1 MARTA
6 RKIYNIKENLI
17 RYLTEEKISVY
28 RLEKRCGFSNGYLRN
43 VDYRLP
49 VERVETI
56 LDVLQDLNREWLL
69 SSKGEMRNGLP
80 FWEFS
85 KKPDSYRKNPLTAT
99 EICTQIGQ
107 LYGQLQRKEQVS
119 VLVEAYKSLSNTQ
132 KNQFL
137 NMVIYK
143 PQFEKL
149 HADVLAAIRKAVAE
163 KGKDGVIY
171 AGDVDGLNVVI
182 EVDERDPDN
191 SMRLYKIINNPFET
205 VFIIKNRYAEDKISA
220 SEVATGILCDI
231 ADRLEENL

>member
-1 MARTA
+1 MSKTA
-6 RKIYNIKENLI
+6 RKTYNIKENLI
-17 RYLTEEKISVY
+17 RYLTEEKMSVY

-43 VDYRLP
+43 VDYCLP
-49 VERVETI
+49 AERIEII

-85 KKPDSYRKNPLTAT
+85 KKPKPLTAT

-107 LYGQLQRKEQVS
+107 LYGQLQKTEQVS
-119 VLVEAYKSLSNTQ
+119 VLVETYKGLSNTQ

-137 NMVIYK
+137 NRVMYK

-163 KGKDGVIY
+163 KGQDGVIC
-171 AGDVDGLNVVI
+171 ADDVDGLNVVI

-191 SMRLYKIINNPFET
+191 SMRLCKIINNPFET
-205 VFIIKNRYAEDKISA
+205 VFIIKNHYAEDKISA